1 MKTILEDGMNNM
13 ARFETLE
20 YRIVGSPGG
29 EKQKCRRE
37 QLQQEEHKARKERC
51 RGHTYEGCKNIH
63 IKDADSNINKYIL
76 TENTR
81 ASKKNTAHTWRQE
94 MRYIQSRGHLE
105 RSSPT
110 HNGSS
115 ISKSNQSDSRLSS
128 GGNKL
133 FRTVFEVIN
142 L

>member
-1 MKTILEDGMNNM
+1 MYKPIIALKFTIYQLINHNSKMHFYVKSLD
-13 ARFETLE
+13 FIKETFKNLK
-20 YRIVGSPGG
+20 RP
-29 EKQKCRRE
+29 RW
-37 QLQQEEHKARKERC
+37 
-51 RGHTYEGCKNIH
+51 CKNIH

-81 ASKKNTAHTWRQE
+81 VSKKNTAHTWRQE

-105 RSSPT
+105 RSSST

-115 ISKSNQSDSRLSS
+115 ISKTNQSDSRLSS